1 MNKTKKYLIITA
13 IIFSFV
19 DIGWQIY
26 NIVQYFLTAPQ
37 HRSPVF
43 YVILDFLTIAT
54 SLAVAVLLILAI
66 WKNGTLFR
74 YRYGYYMTALML
86 SIVINLFSVTSILLI
101 ITMFISDWV
110 WEKPKEEKE
119 EKVVEVKQSR
129 EEKIANLRLQLEKG
143 EITQEEFDQKLL
155 EIL

>member
-26 NIVQYFLTAPQ
+26 NIVQYFSTAVQ

-54 SLAVAVLLILAI
+54 SIAVGVLLILSI

-110 WEKPKEEKE
+110 WEKPKEEK
-119 EKVVEVKQSR
+119 VVEVKQSR

>member
-13 IIFSFV
+13 IIFSFFDV
-19 DIGWQIY
+19 GWQIY
-26 NIVQYFLTAPQ
+26 NIVQYFSTSVQ

-54 SLAVAVLLILAI
+54 SLVVGVLLILAI

-110 WEKPKEEKE
+110 WEKPAQGKE
-119 EKVVEVKQSR
+119 EKVVEIKQSR
-129 EEKIANLRLQLEKG
+129 EEKIATLRLQLEKG

>member
-54 SLAVAVLLILAI
+54 SIAVGVLLILAI

-110 WEKPKEEKE
+110 WEKPKEEK
-119 EKVVEVKQSR
+119 VVEIKQSR